1 MDTIKMLLAATT
13 ALLFGAFA
21 WNWYNQRGE
30 IKNAPT
36 NELARIRLQ
45 LEEIKREELNL
56 NAEKRLRE
64 MGVGSSTPNN
74 LSQPSQGS
82 IAEKEAK
89 LREIEERNKALQD
102 ELDMK
107 LKESEVKKQ
116 EDVLLEV
123 KVLEKTDKELRRAR
137 QIKEALLMAKVS
149 EFVNNPNTGSFVT
162 IQLVMPEHVQVD
174 TVLAVRRKDGIAGNI
189 KVREII
195 GKEGVADVLPGIGP
209 FSPEAGDELIVPP
222 AF

>member
-13 ALLFGAFA
+13 ALLLGAFA

-30 IKNAPT
+30 IKNAPA
-36 NELARIRLQ
+36 NEVARIRLQ

-64 MGVGSSTPNN
+64 MGIGSATPNN
-74 LSQPSQGS
+74 VSQPTQPSPS
-82 IAEKEAK
+82 AVEEKEAK
-89 LREIEERNKALQD
+89 LREIEARNKALQD

-123 KVLEKTDKELRRAR
+123 KDLEKTDKELRRAR

-149 EFVNNPNTGSFVT
+149 EYVNNPNTGS
-162 IQLVMPEHVQVD
+162 
-174 TVLAVRRKDGIAGNI
+174 
-189 KVREII
+189 
-195 GKEGVADVLPGIGP
+195 
-209 FSPEAGDELIVPP
+209 
-222 AF
+222 